1 MSKVSIDV
9 GHSKEDGGAINK
21 AFNVNEF
28 GFNSELA
35 PLIKHELEV
44 LNIECE
50 IVFRKSYSQLPLQIN
65 ATGADVSVS
74 LHCNACNGIASGTEV
89 LYWHTSSNGKRLAN
103 NIQNEMLDVLGLR
116 DRGIKPLDNG
126 DRGASSLRKTV
137 MPAVIVESGFI
148 DNNVDYLI
156 LQDNKEKLAKA
167 IATGIK
173 NYLNKLS

>member
-1 MSKVSIDV
+1 MFKVSVDV
-9 GHSKEDGGAINK
+9 GHSAKDGGAINK
-21 AFNVNEF
+21 AFNVSEF
-28 GFNSELA
+28 EFNSELA
-35 PLIKHELEV
+35 PLIKHELKV
-44 LNIECE
+44 LNIDCE
-50 IVFRKSYSQLPLQIN
+50 IVFRKSYSQLPVQIN
-65 ATGADVSVS
+65 ATGADLSVS

-89 LYWHTSSNGKRLAN
+89 LYWHTSSKGRKLAN
-103 NIQNEMLDVLGLR
+103 SIQTEMLEVLGLR

-173 NYLNKLS
+173 TYLDTLV